1 MPIPDDPD
9 RLDEVAVAFRALG
22 HPTRLRILAAL
33 NGEGAMSPSQLT
45 RRIATSAGLANVA
58 YHTRELAALGLLTPA
73 GSRPAR
79 GALEHFY
86 RLSANGRELIELA
99 GQLATGAARPED

>member
-1 MPIPDDPD
+1 MPLPDDPV
-9 RLDEVAVAFRALG
+9 RRAEVPGASRALG
-22 HPTRLRILAAL
+22 HPTRLRILEAL
-33 NGEGAMSPSQLT
+33 NGPEAMSPSQLI
-45 RRIATSAGLANVA
+45 RRLGDSAGLANVA

-99 GQLATGAARPED
+99 GQLST

>member
-1 MPIPDDPD
+1 MPLPDDPV

-22 HPTRLRILAAL
+22 HPTRLRILEAL
-33 NGEGAMSPSQLT
+33 NGPEAMSPSQLI
-45 RRIATSAGLANVA
+45 RRLGDSAGLANVA

-86 RLSANGRELIELA
+86 RLAPTGRKLIELA
-99 GQLATGAARPED
+99 TQVPG

>member
-1 MPIPDDPD
+1 MPLPNDPS
-9 RLDEVAVAFRALG
+9 RLDDVATAFRALG

-33 NGEGAMSPSQLT
+33 NGEGALSPSQII
-45 RRIATSAGLANVA
+45 RRIDTSAGLANVA

-86 RLSANGRELIELA
+86 RLSADGRRLIELA
-99 GQLATGAARPED
+99 AQVPGG

>member
-1 MPIPDDPD
+1 MPLPNDSG
-9 RLDEVAVAFRALG
+9 RLDQVAAAFRALG
-22 HPTRLRILAAL
+22 HPTRLRILEAL
-33 NGEGAMSPSQLT
+33 NGQDAMSPSQLMD
-45 RRIATSAGLANVA
+45 RISGSVGLANIA

-86 RLSANGRELIELA
+86 RLSPHGQKLIEMV
-99 GQLATGAARPED
+99 

>member
-1 MPIPDDPD
+1 MPLPDDPAQ
-9 RLDEVAVAFRALG
+9 LDEVAGAFRALG
-22 HPTRLRILAAL
+22 HPTRLRILEAL
-33 NGEGAMSPSQLT
+33 HGEHAMSPSQLI
-45 RRIATSAGLANVA
+45 RRMGDGAGLANVA

-86 RLSANGRELIELA
+86 RLSANGRKLIELA
-99 GQLATGAARPED
+99 GRL

>member
-1 MPIPDDPD
+1 MPLPNDPS
-9 RLDEVAVAFRALG
+9 RLDDVATAFRALG
-22 HPTRLRILAAL
+22 HPTRLRILDAL
-33 NGEGAMSPSQLT
+33 NGQDAMSPSQLID
-45 RRIATSAGLANVA
+45 RIGDGPGLANVA

-86 RLSANGRELIELA
+86 RLSASGRRLIELA
-99 GQLATGAARPED
+99 AQVPG

>member
-1 MPIPDDPD
+1 MPLPADPS
-9 RLDEVAVAFRALG
+9 RLDQVAVAFRALG
-22 HPTRLRILAAL
+22 HPTRLRILDAL
-33 NGEGAMSPSQLT
+33 NGEEVMSPSQLI
-45 RRIATSAGLANVA
+45 RRIGDGSGLANVA

-99 GQLATGAARPED
+99 GRVST

>member
-1 MPIPDDPD
+1 MPLPDDPA
-9 RLDEVAVAFRALG
+9 RLDDVATAFRALG
-22 HPTRLRILAAL
+22 HPTRLRILDAL
-33 NGEGAMSPSQLT
+33 SGEGALSPSQL
-45 RRIATSAGLANVA
+45 IGHIGDSAGLANIA

-86 RLSANGRELIELA
+86 KLSPTGRKLIELA
-99 GQLATGAARPED
+99 TQVPG

>member
-1 MPIPDDPD
+1 MPLPDDPT

-22 HPTRLRILAAL
+22 HPTRLRILEAL
-33 NGEGAMSPSQLT
+33 NGQEAMSPSQLI
-45 RRIATSAGLANVA
+45 RRMDDSGGLANVA

-86 RLSANGRELIELA
+86 TLSPNGRELIELA
-99 GQLATGAARPED
+99 GQLST